1 MEPYS
6 TLSKIGF
13 IKNNYAFKFL
23 FIAFLG
29 IHLPLIGFISFVLFF
44 DHSLKLNTLTFEI
57 LVFTILASFA
67 TLLLLKKMIYP
78 IVLAS
83 KSLSDYRENRAIPS
97 LPQEFT
103 DEAGLLMFNIQQ
115 TILATENLLK
125 DKKDLIFL
133 LTNDMKDYA
142 LQPIAIAKLLMEEN
156 PSSKVLSYANQ
167 ILLSSNNQ
175 LDFIE
180 TFIALLREEDEI
192 AKEVIKVRR
201 ININEIISAVNMELQ
216 NSLADKKL
224 TLNFE
229 TNVADLRAKITQKSL
244 TKVLI
249 NLIENAVK
257 FSYPS
262 NEIIVKIDKKRGK
275 LEISIEDKG
284 MGFDNSKVTEMF
296 KKFTKMGRIGT
307 QNEKST
313 GIGLYLCKQI
323 ILKSEGTL
331 VAESAGM
338 NKGST
343 FTIKLKVY
351 R

>member
-44 DHSLKLNTLTFEI
+44 DHSLRLNTLTFEI

-67 TLLLLKKMIYP
+67 TLLLLKKMINP

-83 KSLSDYRENRAIPS
+83 KSLSDYRENRLIPS

-115 TILATENLLK
+115 TILAIENLLK

-201 ININEIISAVNMELQ
+201 INFNEIISAVNIELQ
-216 NSLADKKL
+216 NSLSNKKL

-229 TNVADLRAKITQKSL
+229 TNVTDLRAKITQKSL

-249 NLIENAVK
+249 NLIENAIK

-262 NEIIVKIDKKRGK
+262 NEIFVKIDKKRGK

-296 KKFTKMGRIGT
+296 KKFTKIARLGT

-331 VAESAGM
+331 VAESAGVD
-338 NKGST
+338 KGST
-343 FTIKLKVY
+343 FTIKLKIY

>member
-1 MEPYS
+1 
-6 TLSKIGF
+6 
-13 IKNNYAFKFL
+13 
-23 FIAFLG
+23 
-29 IHLPLIGFISFVLFF
+29 
-44 DHSLKLNTLTFEI
+44 
-57 LVFTILASFA
+57 
-67 TLLLLKKMIYP
+67 
-78 IVLAS
+78 
-83 KSLSDYRENRAIPS
+83 
-97 LPQEFT
+97 
-103 DEAGLLMFNIQQ
+103 
-115 TILATENLLK
+115 
-125 DKKDLIFL
+125 
-133 LTNDMKDYA
+133 MKDYA

-156 PSSKVLSYANQ
+156 PRSKVLSYANQ

-180 TFIALLREEDEI
+180 TFIALLREEEEI
-192 AKEVIKVRR
+192 AREVIKVRR
-201 ININEIISAVNMELQ
+201 INFNEIISAVNIELQ
-216 NSLADKKL
+216 NSLSDKKL
-224 TLNFE
+224 TLHFE

-249 NLIENAVK
+249 NLIENAIK

-323 ILKSEGTL
+323 VLKSEGTL
-331 VAESAGM
+331 MAESTGTD
-338 NKGST
+338 KGST